1 VTAAWRGKFAVS
13 STDNLYAVLPSL
25 RIASASASAYWTNWT
40 LIETASNGQF
50 YSDPLIDR
58 MQLRTS
64 DKLTVFAPTVN
75 TGGVVYIDTINY
87 TLH

>member
-1 VTAAWRGKFAVS
+1 MTRGSDVRVCAIPQ
-13 STDNLYAVLPSL
+13 N
-25 RIASASASAYWTNWT
+25 RG
-40 LIETASNGQF
+40 LINQEHMTVDHAGREHQF
-50 YSDPLIDR
+50 YSAPLIDR

-75 TGGVVYIDTINY
+75 TDGVVYIDTVNY